1 MRSWV
6 GVATLRSL
14 KVDAVPEE
22 LQAEPLNCEL
32 SSSRMLPG

>member
-14 KVDAVPEE
+14 KVDSVPEE
-22 LQAEPLNCEL
+22 LQAEPLNCGL
-32 SSSRMLPG
+32 FGLLCVGN